1 MIGEFATGFG
11 KTRAGAESMKVLG
24 GTWLIVHYREAHKT
38 TWEDELDK
46 KSPYYD
52 YKYCGYQSLHKH
64 VGKYYTG
71 IIIDEAHHIS
81 KASLTHLKGI
91 NCTYRIALSGTIPAS
106 KKSLLMQWAT
116 FKLNRMNIVQAIKL
130 GILPKPKIIYVPLKL
145 NDDIKDTYRI
155 NRKGKKAPWRTITYF
170 EYTNYP
176 GIHSAYMNYYVTCGQ
191 MQYYSL
197 LEGDMNY
204 WKGQYLEEK
213 EDWMKDMWMKHGLD
227 RKKYLS
233 KVKQLAIA
241 KIHNKMK
248 EANKRFLVF
257 LQDSSYIVSLIGENN
272 SSFVYHK
279 NKNNLLIIKKFNDKI
294 TDRLYSVDMLNESQ
308 NLVEIE
314 IVLIGS
320 LNNVDVANF
329 QRLGRSLR
337 GEMPIIIVPVVEGT
351 QDEKV
356 FQKFIKG
363 MEDYLVICNT
373 PNEVANEIAKGTY

>member
-11 KTRAGAESMKVLG
+11 KTRAGVESMKLLS
-24 GTWLIVHYREAHKT
+24 GTWLIVHYRETHKT
-38 TWEDELDK
+38 TWLEELEGQHV
-46 KSPYYD
+46 SIAF
-52 YKYCGYQSLHKH
+52 CSYQSLHKH
-64 VGKYYTG
+64 AGRFYQGV
-71 IIIDEAHHIS
+71 IIDEAHHIS
-81 KASLTHLKGI
+81 KANLAHLQRI
-91 NCTYRIALSGTIPAS
+91 NSTYKIALSGTIPAS
-106 KKSLLMQWAT
+106 KKALLMQWAT
-116 FKLNRMNIVQAIKL
+116 FKINKMTIIQAIKL
-130 GILPKPKIIYVPLKL
+130 GILPAPKIIYVPLKL
-145 NDDIKDTYRI
+145 SDDFKDTYRV

-170 EYTNYP
+170 EYVTYP
-176 GIHSAYMNYYVTCGQ
+176 GLHSVFMNYNVVCGQ
-191 MQYYSL
+191 KEYYSM

-233 KVKQLAIA
+233 RVKQAAID
-241 KIHNKMK
+241 KIHKKMK

-272 SSFVYHK
+272 PAFVYHK
-279 NKNNLLIIKKFNDKI
+279 NKNNLLIVKKFNDKI

-314 IVLIGS
+314 MVLIGS

-363 MEDYLVICNT
+363 MEDYVVVCNT
-373 PNEVANEIAKGTY
+373 PNEVANEITK